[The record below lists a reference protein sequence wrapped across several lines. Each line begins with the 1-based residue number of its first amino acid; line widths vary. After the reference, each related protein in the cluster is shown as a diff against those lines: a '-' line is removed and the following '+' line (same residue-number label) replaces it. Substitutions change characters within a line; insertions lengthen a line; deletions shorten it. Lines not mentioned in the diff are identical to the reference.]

1 MKYIAVIVMIV
12 LMQNCIAQK
21 KGSIYGTWI
30 NKEDKNSIV
39 KIDKS
44 NFCMIYKSDT
54 VFLGKYD
61 RTSTSCDSNYLK
73 GNFDKNLDFINVSDG
88 ECYEIT
94 GLTDS
99 TLAYRHTTSGTL
111 HVFYKARKVRR

>member
-1 MKYIAVIVMIV
+1 MKYVVVIVMACFI
-12 LMQNCIAQK
+12 QNCIAQQ

-30 NKEDKNSIV
+30 NKADRNSIV

-44 NFCMIYKSDT
+44 DFCMIYKSDT

-73 GNFDKNLDFINVSDG
+73 DNFDKSLDFINVRDG

-111 HVFYKARKVRR
+111 HVFYKAHRARR